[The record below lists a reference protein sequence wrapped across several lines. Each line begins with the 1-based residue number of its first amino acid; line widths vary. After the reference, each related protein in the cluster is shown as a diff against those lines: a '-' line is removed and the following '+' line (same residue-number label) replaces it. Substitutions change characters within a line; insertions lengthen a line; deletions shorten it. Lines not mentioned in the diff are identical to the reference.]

1 MLSSS
6 ANFLQTEVFP
16 ILGGPIT
23 RTTGD

>member
-1 MLSSS
+1 MFSSS